1 MSRYYIVKQGT
12 RNRNNSYLV
21 IYICLLFL
29 CVWERGKEQSQTLHT
44 NKWYQA
50 VREKLLHD
58 HVQFSSF
65 NLRLSKQQIWNELT
79 TRALEG
85 RRAISGAH
93 LTLRYTVAEQSGHAF
108 FRPRKDLRRERK
120 RLVGSLALII
130 SVRLFTDLSPARIAH
145 TFPRAKKRCHQSPDN
160 EGLLASW

>member
-108 FRPRKDLRRERK
+108 FRPRKDLRRKRK

-130 SVRLFTDLSPARIAH
+130 SVRLLTDLSPACIAH
-145 TFPRAKKRCHQSPDN
+145 TFPRAKKRCYQSPDN

>member
-108 FRPRKDLRRERK
+108 FRPREDLRRERK

-130 SVRLFTDLSPARIAH
+130 SVRLLTDLSPARIAH
-145 TFPRAKKRCHQSPDN
+145 TFPRAKKRCYQSPDN